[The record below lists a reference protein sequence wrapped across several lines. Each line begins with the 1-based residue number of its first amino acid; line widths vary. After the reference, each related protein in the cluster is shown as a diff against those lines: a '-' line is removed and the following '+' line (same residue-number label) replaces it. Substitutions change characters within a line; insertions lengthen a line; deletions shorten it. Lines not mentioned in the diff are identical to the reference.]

1 MNKTNHPKEGV
12 TMPTMSVSK
21 DEDCVHVEMDFG
33 TDEIGAIEEMV
44 QQVEDCI
51 GTLVEDVLET
61 GLEMKLEKELGPRWG
76 SNNAFENKR
85 CPQCNDQRATR
96 KEFRARSVTVSSDRS
111 LSVSRPVVTCSG
123 CESEYRP
130 YDEELGL
137 SEGGHQYTVSTML
150 EVIKEAI
157 RTTYA
162 KAADLL
168 ENGPG
173 PRTIWRYVTNLIPGC
188 SGDED
193 GPSSVVVDGTQ
204 VPRWRESGQRVVSIA
219 HGLSQDSDGW
229 TRQVVGTA
237 FGEEVDIKPVLRD
250 VEPSDLI
257 HDGRLDLESV
267 AGSTRRCR
275 WHVPYS
281 VRQILYQDGITGDA
295 NRFLVDQ
302 LEDLV
307 WDDESDE
314 SNYRVQLIHWARR
327 YEAYA
332 PHAAAHVR
340 HAVEGLVKTRRY
352 ELQTTSLAEREMKEI
367 NKRLENGGGWT
378 DHGGEAMIQH
388 HQMLRHQPEKWTN
401 QMTEILGNAMSPS
414 TQNSVI

>member
-1 MNKTNHPKEGV
+1 
-12 TMPTMSVSK
+12 MPTLSVSK
-21 DEDCVHVEMDFG
+21 DEDCVHVELDFE
-33 TDEIGAIEEMV
+33 TEEIGPIEDMV
-44 QQVEDCI
+44 HQVEDCLE
-51 GTLVEDVLET
+51 GLVEDVLET
-61 GLEMKLEKELGPRWG
+61 GLEMKLEKDLGPRWG
-76 SNNAFENKR
+76 SNNAFDDKG
-85 CPQCNDQRATR
+85 CPDCGDQRANR
-96 KEFRARSVTVSSDRS
+96 KEFRKRSVTVSSDRR
-111 LSVSRPVVTCSG
+111 LSVCRPVVTCSG

-130 YDEELGL
+130 YDEDLGF
-137 SEGGHQYTVSTML
+137 SDEGHQYTVSTML
-150 EVIKEAI
+150 EVMNEAI

-162 KAADLL
+162 KASELL

-173 PRTIWRYVTNLIPGC
+173 PKTIWRYVTSLIPDC
-188 SGDED
+188 STDEDEKD

-219 HGLSQDSDGW
+219 HGLSPNEDGW
-229 TRQVVGTA
+229 ARQVVGTA
-237 FGEEVDIKPVLRD
+237 FGEEVDIKPVLGD
-250 VEPSDLI
+250 AEPSDLI
-257 HDGRLDLESV
+257 HDGRLTFDGV
-267 AGSTRRCR
+267 ADSTRRCR

-281 VRQILYQDGITGDA
+281 VRQMLYQDGITGDT
-295 NRFLVDQ
+295 NQFLVDQ
-302 LEDLV
+302 LEELV

-340 HAVEGLVKTRRY
+340 HAVEGLVKTRRH

-388 HQMLRHQPEKWTN
+388 HQMLRHEPDEWTD
-401 QMTEILGNAMSPS
+401 QMTEILGNAMSLS
-414 TQNSVI
+414 T